1 MDERFSLFEILFNN
15 YLNII
20 FLFSLSFHSKRET
33 VDWSFFFF
41 HFLKHTTIYFL
52 QVICLH
58 NQVKWNQEPRGILW
72 LVQFVLKKMMFFKL
86 IHNNLKLGLFPLNI
100 SIELFRLLIYCDFI
114 IFVFVFISHHLHL
127 HYSWYAFQ
135 ILVKMEIHKN
145 DFKPLAIYCMW
156 FGIKSSHDQL

>member
-1 MDERFSLFEILFNN
+1 MKDFLCLKYFLT
-15 YLNII
+15 II
-20 FLFSLSFHSKRET
+20 
-33 VDWSFFFF
+33 WISFFFF
-41 HFLKHTTIYFL
+41 HLAFIRKEKLLTGVFFLHFLKHTTIYFL
-52 QVICLH
+52 QVIYLQ

-145 DFKPLAIYCMW
+145 DFKLLAIYCMW